1 MPTQPKYM
9 AVQGAAMIVAAALT
23 VVGILG
29 FVPGVTTNLGEIA
42 WVGTQSGALLF
53 GTFSVSV
60 AVNVA
65 HIVVGLCG
73 FALARTYAS
82 ARAYLLVGGVIYLV
96 LGLYGMLTDR
106 GSHVLPLN
114 PAVNWLHLAVGAVMV
129 LLAVTLAGQHDPTR
143 RRRVGIRRA
152 AT

>member
-1 MPTQPKYM
+1 MSAPPKYM
-9 AVQGAAMIVAAALT
+9 AVQGAAIIVAAALT
-23 VVGILG
+23 VIGILG
-29 FVPGVTTNLGEIA
+29 FVPGITAHLDQIA
-42 WVGTQSGALLF
+42 WAGKASGALLF

-60 AVNVA
+60 IVNVV

-82 ARAYLLVGGVIYLV
+82 ARAYLLGGGAIYVG
-96 LGLYGMLTDR
+96 LGLYGMLADR

-114 PAVNWLHLAVGAVMV
+114 SAANWLHFTIGAVM
-129 LLAVTLAGQHDPTR
+129 LILAVTLAGQHDPTR
-143 RRRVGIRRA
+143 RRRVGLRRA